1 MPLDYIKIKS
11 LSEIKL
17 FLTIN
22 IIFEIRAMKC
32 LVCGK
37 AIDLEGA
44 ESKTGETAHGAKEI
58 DPSKGTRQF
67 HDGDWY
73 YFDTLNCRSKFTI
86 SPQRYLTPKA

>member
-1 MPLDYIKIKS
+1 MLCLDSPFRCKRKS
-11 LSEIKL
+11 LVYKHQYY
-17 FLTIN
+17 
-22 IIFEIRAMKC
+22 FEIRAMKC

-86 SPQRYLTPKA
+86 SPQRYLIPKG